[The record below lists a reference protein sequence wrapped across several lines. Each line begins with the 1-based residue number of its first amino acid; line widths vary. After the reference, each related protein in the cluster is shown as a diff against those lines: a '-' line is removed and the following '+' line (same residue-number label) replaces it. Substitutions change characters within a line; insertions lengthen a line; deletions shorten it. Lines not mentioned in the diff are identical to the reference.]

1 MSEILTITSLSAV
14 IENKSVLNGVSA
26 KLKPSQIM
34 AIIGA
39 NGGGKS
45 SLAQVLLGNPE
56 YEIKQG
62 EIVYDGVDLIK
73 LSVDE
78 RARRGL
84 YVAWQNPV
92 TIPGVT
98 VFALCKAAY
107 EAQGEKIDSL
117 SSFKQKLEKLA
128 LEVGLTEAHISRFV
142 NDGFSGGE
150 KKRLELLQLLILKPK
165 LVVLDEIDSGLDKSG
180 RELIIKIIKQL
191 KDGGASFIVISHYEQ
206 LIEKIK
212 AEIVMEMV
220 NGQLHPRIS

>member
-1 MSEILTITSLSAV
+1 MSEILTISSLSASIV
-14 IENKSVLNGVSA
+14 NKSVLNEVSA
-26 KLKPSQIM
+26 KLKSSQIM

-62 EIVYDGVDLIK
+62 EIVYDGVDLFT

-92 TIPGVT
+92 TIPGVS
-98 VFALCKAAY
+98 VFALCKAVY
-107 EAQGEKIDSL
+107 EARGGKIESL
-117 SSFKQKLEKLA
+117 SEFKQKLEKLA
-128 LEVGLTEAHISRFV
+128 LEVGLTELHISRFV

-150 KKRLELLQLLILKPK
+150 KKRLELLQLLLLKPK
-165 LVVLDEIDSGLDKSG
+165 LAVLDEIDSGLDKSG
-180 RELIIKIIKQL
+180 RELIIKIIKKL
-191 KDGGASFIVISHYEQ
+191 KDKGTSFIIISHYEQ

-212 AEIVMEMV
+212 AEIVLEMN
-220 NGQLHPRIS
+220 NGQLLPRIS

>member
-107 EAQGEKIDSL
+107 EARGEKIDSL

>member
-14 IENKSVLNGVSA
+14 IANKSVLNGVSA

-62 EIVYDGVDLIK
+62 EIVYDGVDLFT
-73 LSVDE
+73 LNVDE

-92 TIPGVT
+92 TIPGVS

-107 EAQGEKIDSL
+107 EARGEKIDNFSE
-117 SSFKQKLEKLA
+117 FKQKLEKLA
-128 LEVGLTEAHISRFV
+128 LEVGLTELHIGRFV

-150 KKRLELLQLLILKPK
+150 KKRLELLQLLLLKPK

-191 KDGGASFIVISHYEQ
+191 KDGGTSFIIISHYEQ

-212 AEIVMEMV
+212 AEIVMEMK
-220 NGQLHPRIS
+220 NGQLLTRIS

>member
-14 IENKSVLNGVSA
+14 IANKSVLNGVSA

-92 TIPGVT
+92 TIPGVS

-107 EAQGEKIDSL
+107 EARGEKIDNL
-117 SSFKQKLEKLA
+117 SSFKQTLEKLA
-128 LEVGLTEAHISRFV
+128 LEVGLTELHISRFV

-150 KKRLELLQLLILKPK
+150 KKRLELLQLLLLKPK

-180 RELIIKIIKQL
+180 RELIIKIIKTL
-191 KDGGASFIVISHYEQ
+191 KDGGTSFIVISHYEQ

-212 AEIVMEMV
+212 AEIVMEME
-220 NGQLHPRIS
+220 NGQLLTRVS